1 MLLVASRWLRNP
13 KFHIDRWYW
22 RLIGQMK
29 RIPDEEIRRLER
41 RRVGFNLPMG
51 CPVED
56 RILGRLVRSFN
67 PRASIDEDTQ
77 FTCVCREEIAAYA
90 IMDALSRT
98 RVLLPIY
105 KTENP
110 RFDVARWYKRR
121 VGRLWD
127 QVFDCP
133 DDTNIGESLY
143 RLFDSADGSRQG
155 DDHAIE
161 LYHA

>member
-67 PRASIDEDTQ
+67 LRASIDEDTQ

-98 RVLLPIY
+98 HVLLPIY
-105 KTENP
+105 KTENL

-121 VGRLWD
+121 VGSLRD

-143 RLFDSADGSRQG
+143 
-155 DDHAIE
+155 
-161 LYHA
+161 

>member
-1 MLLVASRWLRNP
+1 
-13 KFHIDRWYW
+13 
-22 RLIGQMK
+22 MK
-29 RIPDEEIRRLER
+29 RIPDEEIRQLER
-41 RRVGFNLPMG
+41 RQVGFNLPMG
-51 CPVED
+51 HPVED
-56 RILGRLVRSFN
+56 WILGRLVRSFN
-67 PRASIDEDTQ
+67 PRASIDKDTQ

-90 IMDALSRT
+90 IMDMLSRT

-110 RFDVARWYKRR
+110 CFDVAQWYRRW
-121 VGRLWD
+121 VGRLRD

-143 RLFDSADGSRQG
+143 QLFDSTDGSRQG
-155 DDHAIE
+155 NIHAIE